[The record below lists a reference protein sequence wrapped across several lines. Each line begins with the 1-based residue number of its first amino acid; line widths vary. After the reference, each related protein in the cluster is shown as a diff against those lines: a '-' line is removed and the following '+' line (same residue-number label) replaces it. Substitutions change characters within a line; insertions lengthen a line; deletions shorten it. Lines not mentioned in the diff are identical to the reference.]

1 MSYSIKTIIKYMSII
16 INLNEIEI
24 CFIIL
29 GKVLTLVKP
38 ILLANIEIEGI
49 KVGMSDLKKQVSKD
63 SS

>member
-1 MSYSIKTIIKYMSII
+1 MSII

-38 ILLANIEIEGI
+38 ILLANIEIKHI
-49 KVGMSDLKKQVSKD
+49 KVGMTDLKKQVSKD